1 MTDAPGLYSLMLATE
16 ASIILGGDGSDE
28 IRGSDE
34 DDVIIGGAGDDFL
47 NGSDVPEG
55 DNAVTGATDDDVFIW
70 NVGDGS
76 DTINGGF
83 EGAEGDRLVINGN
96 AEAEVYRIYTIEEA
110 LARIAFADDDDG
122 GAFEAD
128 IVVTHPVGGAQ
139 ETDKTRED
147 EIN

>member
-1 MTDAPGLYSLMLATE
+1 MTDAPGLDSLMLATE

-55 DNAVTGATDDDVFIW
+55 DNAVTGATDDDDFIW

-83 EGAEGDRLVINGN
+83 EGAGGDRLVTYGN
-96 AEAEVYRIYTIEEA
+96 AGAEGDRK
-110 LARIAFADDDDG
+110 RG
-122 GAFEAD
+122 G
-128 IVVTHPVGGAQ
+128 
-139 ETDKTRED
+139 
-147 EIN
+147 

>member
-1 MTDAPGLYSLMLATE
+1 MTDAPGLDSLMLATE

-55 DNAVTGATDDDVFIW
+55 DNAVTVATDDDVYIW

-76 DTINGGF
+76 DTTNGGF
-83 EGAEGDRLVINGN
+83 DGAGGEGMVSTGTPAEN
-96 AEAEVYRIYTIEEA
+96 
-110 LARIAFADDDDG
+110 
-122 GAFEAD
+122 
-128 IVVTHPVGGAQ
+128 
-139 ETDKTRED
+139 
-147 EIN
+147 